1 MDGIGKIK
9 NFISEDVSNIGPFVS
24 SLFFIFILIAIA
36 VIFKLHNFNKPIKAK
51 FSNIDKLKH
60 EFGTVIEVE
69 ISVYNKKEV
78 Y

>member
-36 VIFKLHNFNKPIKAK
+36 VIFKLHNFGKPIKAK

-60 EFGTVIEVE
+60 EFGTVIE
-69 ISVYNKKEV
+69 IIKKK
-78 Y
+78 YINQY